1 MSVST
6 RDFKRNDSIDFIDE
20 PFDAMRMNP
29 LILIHRQ
36 LRGRYHMVVLLG
48 VLLMLCGGL
57 SGYILVPPKYES
69 KGVVRITP
77 TLPSVLYQSEENQAP
92 PMFESFLTTQAVLIA
107 SRETLESAL
116 DNGLVQAGWPAGN
129 EGIAKLSH
137 SLNVRRMRNEQ
148 VITVRVTDRDPKL
161 AKAAVNA
168 VLTSYV
174 KREDEASGSTSNA
187 REKVLIT
194 RIDELKQRREVLAT
208 NLRQTSGNL
217 GLVAIQRLYAAKIK
231 ELEQINEKLANLEF
245 AKSRL
250 ELQDGQDNSGE
261 IMGGIY
267 GTLLVKPDQQLVLLI
282 NSKSALKAE
291 IYTQSRRLRPEHPA
305 IVQLLRQLEAV
316 RIQIQQRKDA
326 IASTS
331 KIATSEA
338 LSSDYSGN
346 KDYEMILKSESVYR
360 LQHEKISTDAA
371 DLDERRTKLMALT
384 AQAESLDFR
393 LEEAKTRLDQLQV
406 EQSLEKEARFNI
418 IAYGDL
424 PLEPLS
430 DRRAG
435 VAFIGSILGA
445 ATAVGIVSLFGFL
458 VGRCRFAEELL
469 AFDTEAQILG
479 ILPDIGRGK
488 KEVKSQA
495 GIVVHQISSAL
506 SMMMPD
512 SHSSIFAVSSPRSG
526 EGKTSLSLALGSAFA
541 ATGVKTLV
549 MDMDLVAQGLTRHLK
564 LTGKRGVCH
573 ALGLAE
579 GSGQIHQTSTSNLW
593 VMPTG
598 AFKGLDS
605 RCLSPQ
611 KFRWLISALRK
622 KFEIVVIDTGPILE
636 SLEAT
641 VATAAADQT
650 ILVASRGRKSR
661 DVKAAL
667 SRLAHMQV
675 RCCGLVFNRAA
686 MSDCVYAEAMA
697 SRTKAWSQ
705 RLMNDALAGQ
715 SQSNE
720 KKQAEFAGKSIDANN
735 VAVTPALRLTKP
747 DEVETSTVGSIKPD
761 EQRRRAA

>member
-29 LILIHRQ
+29 LMLIHRQ

-116 DNGLVQAGWPAGN
+116 DSGLVQAGWPAGN
-129 EGIAKLSH
+129 EGIAKLSQ

-174 KREDEASGSTSNA
+174 KQEDDASGSTSNA
-187 REKVLIT
+187 REKALIT

-208 NLRQTSGNL
+208 NMREASENL

-231 ELEQINEKLANLEF
+231 ELEQVNEKLANLEF

-282 NSKSALKAE
+282 NSESALKAE

-305 IVQLLRQLEAV
+305 MVQLLRQLEAV

-331 KIATSEA
+331 KIAASKA
-338 LSSDYSGN
+338 SSSGYLGSS
-346 KDYEMILKSESVYR
+346 DYEMILKSESVYR

-371 DLDERRTKLMALT
+371 DLDDRRTKLMALT

-393 LEEAKTRLDQLQV
+393 LEEANTRMDQLQV

-424 PLEPLS
+424 PLEPIS

-445 ATAVGIVSLFGFL
+445 ATAVGIVSLFGLL
-458 VGRCRFAEELL
+458 VGRCRFAEELI

-636 SLEAT
+636 SLEAM

-667 SRLAHMQV
+667 SRLAQMQV

-686 MSDCVYAEAMA
+686 MSDCIYAEAMA

-720 KKQAEFAGKSIDANN
+720 KKQAEFASKSTDANN
-735 VAVTPALRLTKP
+735 VADTPALRLTKP